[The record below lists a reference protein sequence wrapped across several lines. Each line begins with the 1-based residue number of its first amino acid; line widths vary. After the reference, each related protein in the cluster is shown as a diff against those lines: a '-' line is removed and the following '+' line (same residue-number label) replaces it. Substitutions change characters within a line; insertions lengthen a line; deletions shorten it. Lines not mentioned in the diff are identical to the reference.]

1 MTLVTMLVAATLL
14 AAPQTAPS
22 PLPKFNGT
30 WALVPGT
37 GRPAGEV
44 QTKTNTPVRREASG
58 AFGRTFSI
66 TITPDK
72 VTLVR
77 TSMRSQITTTYKVD
91 GSESLNLEGAT
102 TTVSRAT
109 WNGPKL
115 TIQTWIAKNNRA
127 VGFPVGRVLW
137 LEKGQLLVEERA
149 TGSLPVVSKYRRR

>member
-1 MTLVTMLVAATLL
+1 MPLLAALLVTLL
-14 AAPQTAPS
+14 AAPQVAPT
-22 PLPKFNGT
+22 PLPKFTGT

-44 QTKTNTPVRREASG
+44 PTKTNTPVRREASG

-66 TITPDK
+66 TLTPDR

-77 TSMRSQITTTYKVD
+77 TSMRSKITTTYKVD

-127 VGFPVGRVLW
+127 VGFPVARVLW
-137 LEKGQLLVEERA
+137 LEKGQLLIEERA
-149 TGSLPVVSKYRRR
+149 TGSAPVVSKYRRR

>member
-1 MTLVTMLVAATLL
+1 MTLLTTLLATWLL
-14 AAPQTAPS
+14 AAPQLAPT
-22 PLPKFNGT
+22 PLPKFTGS

-44 QTKTNTPVRREASG
+44 QTKTSTPIRREASG

-66 TITPDK
+66 TITPDR

-77 TSMRSQITTTYKVD
+77 TSARSKITTTYKVD
-91 GSESLNLEGAT
+91 GSESLNIEGAT
-102 TTVSRAT
+102 TTISRAT

-115 TIQTWIAKNNRA
+115 TIQTWIAIQNRA
-127 VGFPVGRVLW
+127 VGFPVARALW
-137 LEKGQLLVEERA
+137 LEKGQLLIEERA